1 MLSFQMHGI
10 PDPTAY
16 AQPAGFHYGYGHGH
30 GFHGGHM
37 GPAHGVPRQ
46 GPLGQQQQADVYLK
60 ALLLMVGVLVIASL
74 LAF

>member
-1 MLSFQMHGI
+1 
-10 PDPTAY
+10 
-16 AQPAGFHYGYGHGH
+16 
-30 GFHGGHM
+30 M